1 MSRWKALTVEQIA
14 VSVALAHV
22 AGLDKR
28 LRRLAFT
35 TEVNSRNELQQE
47 LKAFSFDAGPSRGTG
62 DVLSAPT
69 NKKTR
74 PFFNIRC
81 HKCGKEG
88 HKKAECRS
96 SGVPPRHSQLA
107 NQRSGHNGGR
117 DRSTLICF
125 KCGKEGHVATVCPDR
140 QERSMTV
147 KRDYVKDVILCTVL
161 EPLVTFQQFGE
172 SFQFCFDSGAE
183 CSLIKEAV
191 WI

>member
-1 MSRWKALTVEQIA
+1 MSLYGSIVVTSLMSRWKSLTVEQIA

-35 TEVNSRNELQQE
+35 TEVNSRKKLQQE
-47 LKAFSFDAGPSRGTG
+47 LKAFSFDAGPSGGPG

-74 PFFNIRC
+74 PFFNIIC
-81 HKCGKEG
+81 HKCEKEG

-96 SGVPPRHSQLA
+96 SGVPPRHSHLV

-125 KCGKEGHVATVCPDR
+125 KCGKRTKKC
-140 QERSMTV
+140 
-147 KRDYVKDVILCTVL
+147 
-161 EPLVTFQQFGE
+161 
-172 SFQFCFDSGAE
+172 E
-183 CSLIKEAV
+183 CLLNSCWMRTL
-191 WI
+191 